1 MLLPQTAEP
10 ILMVLSIAFTEPSF
24 QRFLVLTIGAI
35 LTSGPRTIL
44 RVLSTMGPLAPGNHT
59 DYHRLFSRA
68 PWSTWKVGKAIARLI
83 IDLVPPGELVIV
95 PMDDTVLERK
105 GKKVYGKG
113 CHRDAKRSSQNHT
126 VHVYGLKVV
135 VLSIVVKLPFCSR
148 PWALPVLEALYRPEE
163 LNKAEGRRHKTPPQ
177 IAKGLM
183 AQLMHW
189 FPERKFVFVGDG
201 GFASHELAAFAHRHR
216 RRCALV
222 ALFHGDAALY
232 EAPPAYRGKG
242 RPRVKGA
249 KLPSPAEVVVLSKL
263 RETKVPW
270 YGATE
275 RTVKIATGRGH
286 WYRAGQGLVPVQ
298 WVFVRDVTGTRDDI
312 YLYCTSPGLLTPE
325 QIVAIYTMRWNIEV
339 TFEEVR
345 AHLGIEGLRHWCKQS
360 VLRLIPCLF
369 GLFSLVTLIYNEHLK
384 RHPVRLIQRPGY
396 AKSEPTFADA
406 LATVRELFWTETV
419 FQQPEFRRVWKKIPR
434 KLRSLLLMHLCQAV

>member
-1 MLLPQTAEP
+1 MSLPPVAEP

-24 QRFLVLTIGAI
+24 QRFLVLTVGAI
-35 LTSGPRTIL
+35 LTSGPRTVL
-44 RVLSTMGPLAPGNHT
+44 RVLATMGPLAPGDPT

-68 PWSTWKVGKAIARLI
+68 PWSTWKLGKLIAALI
-83 IDLVPPGELVIV
+83 LALVPADEWVVV

-113 CHRDAKRSSQNHT
+113 CHRDAKRSSQNHI
-126 VHVYGLKVV
+126 VHVYGQKFV
-135 VLSIVVKLPFCSR
+135 VLAVLVKFPFCRR

-163 LNKAEGRRHKTPPQ
+163 LNQAEGRRHKTPAQ
-177 IAKGLM
+177 LAKGLM

-189 FPERKFVFVGDG
+189 FPERKFLFVGDG
-201 GFASHELAAFAHRHR
+201 GFASHELARFAHRHR

-232 EAPPAYRGKG
+232 EPPPPYRGKG
-242 RPRVKGA
+242 RPRLKGA
-249 KLPSPAEVVVLSKL
+249 KLPSPAETVAARRL
-263 RETKVPW
+263 RTTTVAW

-275 RTVKIATGRGH
+275 RTVQIASGRGH

-298 WVFVRDVTGTRDDI
+298 WVFVRDVTGTRNDQ
-312 YLYCTSPGLLTPE
+312 YFYCTSPGLLTPE
-325 QIVAIYTMRWNIEV
+325 QIVEVYTMRWNIEV

-345 AHLGIEGLRHWCKQS
+345 AHLGIEGLRHWCPRS
-360 VLRLIPCLF
+360 VLRVAPCLF
-369 GLFSLVTLIYNEHLK
+369 GLFSLVALIYHEHGK
-384 RHPVRLIQRPGY
+384 RHPVRVIQRPGY
-396 AKSEPTFADA
+396 EKTEPTFADA

-419 FQQPEFRRVWKKIPR
+419 FQQPPFRRVWKKVPR
-434 KLRSLLLMHLCQAV
+434 RLRSFLLMHLCQAV